1 MIFRASRTA
10 PIVRCVN
17 HKRII
22 IDSQSLQRIEDTP
35 HVEIHFL
42 DRVSVF
48 AKLRRSLETLAHAK
62 IGLIKRFL
70 WMECV
75 IEGME
80 LQLAAGK
87 QIDIGSYTQ
96 LTNTWLGIARLLGL
110 ERKSRPVRRLHE
122 HLMEAS

>member
-1 MIFRASRTA
+1 MGEIPEKYSPDFM
-10 PIVRCVN
+10 
-17 HKRII
+17 
-22 IDSQSLQRIEDTP
+22 QR
-35 HVEIHFL
+35 L
-42 DRVSVF
+42 DRRTVLGKAVSQRFEAV
-48 AKLRRSLETLAHAK
+48 AADCGGLDTLAHVK

-110 ERKSRPVRRLHE
+110 ERKSRPVRRLRE
-122 HLMEAS
+122 HLLEAS

>member
-1 MIFRASRTA
+1 MARGRS
-10 PIVRCVN
+10 VRLMGEIPE
-17 HKRII
+17 KYSP
-22 IDSQSLQRIEDTP
+22 DFMQR
-35 HVEIHFL
+35 L
-42 DRVSVF
+42 DRRTVLGKAVSQRFEAVS
-48 AKLRRSLETLAHAK
+48 ADCGGLDSLAHVK

-110 ERKSRPVRRLHE
+110 ERKSRPVRRLRE
-122 HLMEAS
+122 HLLEAS